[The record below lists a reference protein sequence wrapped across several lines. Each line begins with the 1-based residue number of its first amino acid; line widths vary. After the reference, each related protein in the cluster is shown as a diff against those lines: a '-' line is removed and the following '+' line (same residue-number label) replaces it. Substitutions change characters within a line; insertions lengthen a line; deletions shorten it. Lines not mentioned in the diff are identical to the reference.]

1 MDNEYIINS
10 GKLSDSALRRKNE
23 LENDPSSRTDHM
35 KYMEGQEQINSDI
48 LQKVL
53 AQMGADV
60 VRALQ
65 KNSIGIEDFKA
76 LLSPAAEPFLEQMA
90 EKARIE
96 TRKHFGNTVYLFT
109 PLYIANYCENYC
121 VYCGFNC
128 YNDIRRMKLNM

>member
-53 AQMGADV
+53 AQMDSFDPDSYTGADV

-76 LLSPAAEPFLEQMA
+76 LLSQIGRA
-90 EKARIE
+90 
-96 TRKHFGNTVYLFT
+96 HV
-109 PLYIANYCENYC
+109 
-121 VYCGFNC
+121 
-128 YNDIRRMKLNM
+128 

>member
-53 AQMGADV
+53 AQMD
-60 VRALQ
+60 
-65 KNSIGIEDFKA
+65 SFDPD
-76 LLSPAAEPFLEQMA
+76 SY
-90 EKARIE
+90 
-96 TRKHFGNTVYLFT
+96 T
-109 PLYIANYCENYC
+109 
-121 VYCGFNC
+121 
-128 YNDIRRMKLNM
+128 